1 MNGNMYCSTS
11 SQESSNFVVSNSGET
26 SSTFPSSVLLQTS
39 PTQSPVVVPAHD
51 DDLEEELEN
60 NIASKEADY

>member
-51 DDLEEELEN
+51 DDLEEE
-60 NIASKEADY
+60 